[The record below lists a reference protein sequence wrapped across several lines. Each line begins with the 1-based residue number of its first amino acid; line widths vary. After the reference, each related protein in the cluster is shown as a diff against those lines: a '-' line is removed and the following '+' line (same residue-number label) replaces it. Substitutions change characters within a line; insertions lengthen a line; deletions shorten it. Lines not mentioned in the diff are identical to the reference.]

1 MRLVFRTRTSVQA
14 EAPLFYGFNNST
26 KGSLNKLFFVVTF
39 CDMGDYTT
47 AVERADDG
55 RRMMCTTAAIHIVRR
70 PPNNHLYGLWVL
82 SLRSFSFG
90 FCAFLFHPFGFLDF
104 SLFVFVLFFFDLRDK
119 FFLLFFNLSFSLF
132 LICLSRFYI
141 RPFNVFSLLVHYNKA
156 CRRAGRRFYF
166 TKFPFKSTFRSKGLK
181 SVSTHI
187 ANTFLL
193 TPPSG

>member
-14 EAPLFYGFNNST
+14 EAPLFYGFNNSA
-26 KGSLNKLFFVVTF
+26 KSFLNKPCFVVTF

-55 RRMMCTTAAIHIVRR
+55 RRMMCTTTVIHVVRW

-82 SLRSFSFG
+82 FLRSFSFG
-90 FCAFLFHPFGFLDF
+90 FCAFLFHPFGLLDF
-104 SLFVFVLFFFDLRDK
+104 GLCVFVLFFSTLEIS
-119 FFLLFFNLSFSLF
+119 SFSLF

-156 CRRAGRRFYF
+156 CRRAERRFYF

>member
-14 EAPLFYGFNNST
+14 EAPLFYGFNNSA
-26 KGSLNKLFFVVTF
+26 KGFLNKPFFVVTF

-47 AVERADDG
+47 AVERAGDG
-55 RRMMCTTAAIHIVRR
+55 RRMMCITTVIHVVRR
-70 PPNNHLYGLWVL
+70 PPNNYLYGLWVL
-82 SLRSFSFG
+82 PLRPFG
-90 FCAFLFHPFGFLDF
+90 LVFCAFLFHPFGFLDF
-104 SLFVFVLFFFDLRDK
+104 GLCTFVLFFSTLEIS
-119 FFLLFFNLSFSLF
+119 SFSLF

-187 ANTFLL
+187 ANTFRL